1 MSKYIDAKYIKT
13 LMKGN
18 NLMQGNCE
26 YELWKQTVDK
36 VVDNMPA
43 IDIVRCKNC
52 RYRKMKKAT
61 FRGEPLIY
69 YRCELLEREVE
80 DDEFCSWGDEK

>member
-1 MSKYIDAKYIKT
+1 M
-13 LMKGN
+13 
-18 NLMQGNCE
+18 
-26 YELWKQTVDK
+26 ELIMRVETNRSGAPDFSTAEQ
-36 VVDNMPA
+36 
-43 IDIVRCKNC
+43 IVTCKDC